1 MRRLASGVSV
11 VTSVWQGV
19 RHGMTVTSFVS
30 VALDPPLVTITL
42 AKGTRTEQMVRA
54 SGRFGVSILAS
65 DQQHIAEIFSGKV
78 PEQANRFADIAV
90 FELEEGLPL
99 ISGGLGAM
107 PARPAGRR

>member
-1 MRRLASGVSV
+1 
-11 VTSVWQGV
+11 
-19 RHGMTVTSFVS
+19 
-30 VALDPPLVTITL
+30 
-42 AKGTRTEQMVRA
+42 
-54 SGRFGVSILAS
+54 VSILAS

-107 PARPAGRR
+107 ACEVREAVELDRSALLIGLVKRTWSREDGMPLLYMDRAYRFMKSG